1 MAQVQAELLENG
13 SSLVWTRDDNGDSLI
28 YSNGFK
34 TVFI

>member
-13 SSLVWTRDDNGDSLI
+13 SLLVWMHDDNGDSLI